1 MGFEFLQQVARDNA
15 AAEAARAKAEAKPA
29 KPVKKATPVFDL
41 SQPGRL
47 RAAQVRQILG
57 VSQSTF
63 YDGLKKGRFPAASGK
78 DGAMVYWDT
87 EVIREFL
94 ATKDTL

>member
-1 MGFEFLQQVARDNA
+1 MAFEFLQQVARKNSAVED
-15 AAEAARAKAEAKPA
+15 ARAKTEAKPA
-29 KPVKKATPVFDL
+29 KAPKKAAPAFDL
-41 SQPGRL
+41 GQPGRL

-87 EVIREFL
+87 AVIRDFL
-94 ATKDTL
+94 ANKP